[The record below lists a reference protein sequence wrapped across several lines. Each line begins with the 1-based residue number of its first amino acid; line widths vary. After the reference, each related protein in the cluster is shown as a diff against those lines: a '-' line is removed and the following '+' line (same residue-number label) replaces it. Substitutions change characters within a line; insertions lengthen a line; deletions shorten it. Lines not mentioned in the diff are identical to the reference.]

1 METVSFTDFRKQA
14 SHWMTAV
21 ESGETLIIIRHGKPI
36 AEIAPYRQANVGS
49 PAWSRPGLA
58 LEIPGASLSDAILAE
73 REELS

>member
-14 SHWMTAV
+14 SYWMTAV

-36 AEIAPYRQANVGS
+36 AEIAPYRQTQAGS
-49 PAWSRPGLA
+49 PAWKRPGLA

-73 REELS
+73 REETP